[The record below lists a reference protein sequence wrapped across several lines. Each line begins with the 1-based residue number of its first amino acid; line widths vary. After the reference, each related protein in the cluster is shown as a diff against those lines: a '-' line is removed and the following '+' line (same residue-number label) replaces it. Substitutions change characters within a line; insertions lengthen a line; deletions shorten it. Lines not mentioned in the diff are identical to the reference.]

1 MLGRMSS
8 FNSMNLPA
16 VGNGEIKNNE
26 NLSNN
31 LDISESSE
39 ESVTETS
46 SEDEQSGVSE
56 DNNNKPVLD
65 KIEEIKNSSGTVS
78 KEEKIGSSQNLI

>member
-1 MLGRMSS
+1 
-8 FNSMNLPA
+8 MNLPA

-31 LDISESSE
+31 LDLSESSE
-39 ESVTETS
+39 ESISETS

-78 KEEKIGSSQNLI
+78 KEEKVGTSSQNLM